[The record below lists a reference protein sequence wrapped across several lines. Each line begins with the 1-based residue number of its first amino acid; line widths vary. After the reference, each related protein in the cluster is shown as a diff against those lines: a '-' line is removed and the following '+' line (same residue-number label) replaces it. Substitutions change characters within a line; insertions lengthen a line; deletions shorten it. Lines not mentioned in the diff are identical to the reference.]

1 VATDKEQRDLDFW
14 VWVLEQRVPLRWLLT
29 TVVAMLGGFALS
41 LKLGT
46 HLSDLTN
53 RLEASEKAIVAQD
66 NAQNL
71 MVRKLETIDQRL
83 SRIEGQLDLIR
94 GRLAR

>member
-1 VATDKEQRDLDFW
+1 MKDDFALW
-14 VWVLEQRVPLRWLLT
+14 ALKQKVPLRWLLT
-29 TVVAMLGGFALS
+29 TVLAMLGGFALS

-46 HLSDLTN
+46 HLSDVNNT
-53 RLEASEKAIVAQD
+53 LEAHEKAIVAQD
-66 NAQNL
+66 DAQNI